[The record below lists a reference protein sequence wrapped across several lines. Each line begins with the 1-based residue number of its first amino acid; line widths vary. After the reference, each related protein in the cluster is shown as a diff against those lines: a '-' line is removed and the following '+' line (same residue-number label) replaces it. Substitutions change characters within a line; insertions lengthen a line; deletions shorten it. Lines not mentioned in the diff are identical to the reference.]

1 MGIGRQSHGYFLDQL
16 NCFRRQG
23 FELEENLLQ
32 LRAAHID
39 TAQLIDSQGEKPVNV

>member
-1 MGIGRQSHGYFLDQL
+1 MRLGRQSHGDFLDQL
-16 NCFRRQG
+16 DGLCRQG

-39 TAQLIDSQGEKPVNV
+39 IAQLIDSQGEKPVNV